1 MYDTILV
8 AIDGSPCGQR
18 ALDEAMA
25 LASAVHARLEVLHVV
40 ESGYESGFRDEL
52 VRQGQ
57 KLLALAKAK
66 ADELDVQCTTILDDA
81 EDQLGDVSS
90 AITRTSKRVGANL
103 LVLGTHGRK
112 GIDRLLMGSVAE
124 KLARSA
130 VTPVLLVRP
139 DSGA

>member
-18 ALDEAMA
+18 ALDEAIA

-40 ESGYESGFRDEL
+40 ESGYESGFHDEL
-52 VRQGQ
+52 LRQGQ
-57 KLLALAKAK
+57 KLLALAKAE
-66 ADELDVQCTTILDDA
+66 AEERDVQCGITLDDA
-81 EDQLGDVSS
+81 EHHLGDVSS
-90 AITRTSKRVGANL
+90 AIILTSERVGANL

-124 KLARSA
+124 KLTRSA
-130 VTPVLLVRP
+130 VTPVLLVRL
-139 DSGA
+139 DARV

>member
-18 ALDEAMA
+18 ALDEAIA

-40 ESGYESGFRDEL
+40 ESGYESEFHDEL
-52 VRQGQ
+52 LRQGQ
-57 KLLALAKAK
+57 KLLALAKAE
-66 ADELDVQCTTILDDA
+66 AEERDVQCGITLDDA
-81 EDQLGDVSS
+81 EQHLGDVSS
-90 AITRTSKRVGANL
+90 AITRTSERVGANL

-130 VTPVLLVRP
+130 VTPVLLVRL
-139 DSGA
+139 DARV

>member
-1 MYDTILV
+1 
-8 AIDGSPCGQR
+8 
-18 ALDEAMA
+18 MA